1 MSRVRRT
8 YQHPLLRTLH
18 DGLLEQAEA
27 EINRKMKVA
36 ILVAGGKTHAEISRQ
51 LGISRAAVKAIVRD
65 LEQVTLDLA
74 LDAA

>member
-1 MSRVRRT
+1 VRRT

-51 LGISRAAVKAIVRD
+51 LGISRAAVKAIVRE
-65 LEQVTLDLA
+65 LEQVTLEIV
-74 LDAA
+74 

>member
-1 MSRVRRT
+1 
-8 YQHPLLRTLH
+8 
-18 DGLLEQAEA
+18 
-27 EINRKMKVA
+27 MKVA
-36 ILVAGGKTHAEISRQ
+36 ILVAGGHNHREISRQ

>member
-1 MSRVRRT
+1 
-8 YQHPLLRTLH
+8 
-18 DGLLEQAEA
+18 
-27 EINRKMKVA
+27 MKVA

-51 LGISRAAVKAIVRD
+51 LGISRAAVKAIVRE

>member
-1 MSRVRRT
+1 MRRT
-8 YQHPLLRTLH
+8 YEHPLLRTLH

-51 LGISRAAVKAIVRD
+51 LGISPAAVKAIVRE